1 MVYFFAVTD
10 EREDFMTDNA
20 SLILY
25 EDNEIIVV
33 RKPAGLPVQH
43 KGFAVQDLESILK
56 NHTGN
61 AYLAV
66 IHRLDQPVEGLLVF
80 AKSKKAAAALNA
92 DMQAGKIK
100 KEYMALTECG
110 TEKYTPSG
118 VLTDYLVK
126 DGRTNT
132 SRVAQKGA
140 AGAKEARL
148 SYTLLPET
156 SDYKKGFALL
166 QVVLDTGRHHQ
177 IRVQLAHAGMPIL
190 GDRKYGV
197 SAKEEDV
204 YSGPL
209 CLCAYRLTFI
219 HPTSRKKMRFEAV
232 PEFLSD
238 PEVRKKITKND
249 GNSTPAVVDGKG
261 D

>member
-1 MVYFFAVTD
+1 
-10 EREDFMTDNA
+10 MTDNT

-56 NHTGN
+56 NHAGTGYV
-61 AYLAV
+61 AI
-66 IHRLDQPVEGLLVF
+66 IHRLDQPVEGVLVF
-80 AKSKKAAAALNA
+80 AKNKKAAAALNT

-100 KEYMALTECG
+100 KEYMALTECKAENG
-110 TEKYTPSG
+110 APSG
-118 VLTDYLVK
+118 KLTDFLLK

-132 SRVAQKGA
+132 SRVVAKGTQ
-140 AGAKEARL
+140 GAKEARL
-148 SYTLLPET
+148 SYETLPET
-156 SDYKKGFALL
+156 SDYKEGYALL
-166 QVVLDTGRHHQ
+166 KVELDTGRHHQ

-190 GDRKYGV
+190 GDRKYGGP
-197 SAKEEDV
+197 SKEEDV

-209 CLCAYRLTFI
+209 CLCAYRLTFT
-219 HPTSRKKMRFEAV
+219 HPTSRKKMQFETV

-238 PEVRKKITKND
+238 PEVLKKITAD
-249 GNSTPAVVDGKG
+249 ERRPE
-261 D
+261 